1 MVGPATTTI
10 DRKLLRRE
18 GLRYVNDRKPGI
30 ARTKRGTGWAF
41 HNVDGALIRD
51 KDEIQR
57 IRSIAVPP
65 AWTDVWICPYPTG
78 HIQATGLDA
87 RGRKQYRYHAK
98 WREVR
103 DDNKYQ
109 EIVGFADAL
118 PAIRKRVEVDIQLPG
133 LPREKVLATVVR
145 LLEVTLIRVGNASYA
160 KENESYGLT
169 TIRKKHIDFDGSDI
183 RFRFMG
189 KSGKEWDLSVKD
201 RRIANVVRKCS
212 ELPGYELFKYEDD
225 DGDLVDVTSADVNA
239 YLRDITGEE
248 FTSKDFRTWAGTVL
262 AAMALDE
269 FEAFDSSA
277 EAKKNVV
284 SAIET
289 VSKQLGNTPAIC
301 RKCYVHPEILDS
313 YLDGELAGTIG
324 REIGKKVQSEFG
336 QLTAEEIMVLA
347 FLKKRLEAR

>member
-1 MVGPATTTI
+1 MSTSPATTTI

-18 GLRYVNDRKPGI
+18 GLRHVNDRKPGFT
-30 ARTKRGTGWAF
+30 RTKRGTGWSF
-41 HNVDGALIRD
+41 HNADGALIAD

-65 AWTDVWICPYPTG
+65 AWTDVWICPWPTG

-87 RGRKQYRYHAK
+87 RGRKQYRYHPK

-109 EIVGFADAL
+109 GILAFADAL
-118 PAIRKRVEVDIQLPG
+118 PAIRKRVEHDIALPG
-133 LPREKVLATVVR
+133 LLREKVLATVVR

-169 TIRKKHIDFDGSDI
+169 TIRKKHVAQKGSDI
-183 RFRFMG
+183 RFRFTG

-201 RRIANVVRKCS
+201 RRIASVVRKCS

-225 DGDLVDVTSADVNA
+225 NGELVDVTSADINA
-239 YLRDITGEE
+239 YLQEITGEE

-269 FEAFDSSA
+269 FDAFDSSA

-289 VSKQLGNTPAIC
+289 VSRQLGNTPAIC
-301 RKCYVHPEILDS
+301 RKCYVHPAILDS

-324 REIGKKVQSEFG
+324 REIGKKVRNEFG
-336 QLTAEEIMVLA
+336 QLSAEEIMVLA
-347 FLKKRLEAR
+347 FLKKRL